1 MKSLRPILYAAI
13 ALMAS
18 GCDKLGPDGTAPAA
32 AGAIEVGVITLQPE
46 AVPMTVSL
54 PGRTVA
60 SAVSE
65 IRPQVEGIIQRR
77 VFAEG
82 AEVRA
87 GDLLYQINP
96 KSYQAALDSANAALA
111 KAEASVPSAQMLV
124 ERYKA
129 LLEAR
134 GVSKQELDEAQAALL
149 QARADVAAAQAA
161 VETARIN
168 LDYTR
173 VTAPIAGRIGNS
185 SVTEGALVTA
195 NQDTALATIR
205 QTDPIY
211 VDLTESS
218 TNMLRIRQLIESG
231 RLQMASR
238 PLVARLRLENGSD
251 YPYAGEVSSFDNTVS
266 QTTDTFTI
274 RATFPN
280 PDGLLLPGMYVR
292 VTIEL
297 GSDTNTF
304 LLPQR
309 AVSRN
314 AKGQASAMFVGAGDT
329 VETRVLDADNAHR
342 NERGT
347 FWVVHDEIAAGDRLI
362 VDGLQKVRNGQVV
375 KPLPVSLDADGVVVS
390 APEGKGAVDA
400 AR

>member
-1 MKSLRPILYAAI
+1 MKPLRPILYALC
-13 ALMAS
+13 ALMPLA
-18 GCDKLGPDGTAPAA
+18 CDRLDPDKAAPGGGAA
-32 AGAIEVGVITLQPE
+32 AVEVGVITLQPE

-60 SAVSE
+60 SAVAE
-65 IRPQVEGIIQRR
+65 IRPQVEGIIQQR

-82 AEVRA
+82 SAVGA
-87 GDLLYQINP
+87 GDLLYQIDP

-129 LLEAR
+129 LLDAR
-134 GVSKQELDEAQAALL
+134 GVSKQELDEARAALL
-149 QARADVAAAQAA
+149 QAQADVAAAKAS

-168 LDYTR
+168 LAYTR

-185 SVTEGALVTA
+185 SVTQGALVTA

-211 VDLTESS
+211 IDLTESS
-218 TNMLRIRQLIESG
+218 TNMLRIRGMIESG
-231 RLQMASR
+231 RLQLSAQ
-238 PLVARLRLENGSD
+238 PHAARLQLENGSE
-251 YPYAGEVSSFDNTVS
+251 YAHAGEISSFDNTVS

-292 VTIEL
+292 VTIDL
-297 GSDTNTF
+297 GSDTDVF

-314 AKGQASAMFVGAGDT
+314 AKGQASAMFVGAGDA
-329 VETRVLDADNAHR
+329 VETRVLDADSALR

-347 FWVVHDEIAAGDRLI
+347 FWVARDEIRAGDRLI
-362 VDGLQKVRNGQVV
+362 VDGLQKVRNGQAV
-375 KPLPVSLDADGVVVS
+375 KPLPVTLDADGVVVT
-390 APEGKGAVDA
+390 GQDTD
-400 AR
+400 R